1 MKFKALLASQFLVS
15 MGDTAL
21 WATMVTVTVTVMVMV
36 MVTMV
41 TMVTMVMVMMVV
53 MMMVVVVSL
62 DRKNFSAASSHR

>member
-21 WATMVTVTVTVMVMV
+21 WATMVTVTVMVMV